1 MNREYIEK
9 LHTILADEDGNLPFI
24 EHFDGEVRAT
34 FSDGSFA
41 DLYFYRGDWHF
52 YSNMSESTWV

>member
-1 MNREYIEK
+1 
-9 LHTILADEDGNLPFI
+9 
-24 EHFDGEVRAT
+24 VRAT